1 MDDGAFVRG
10 DGVGSVIEGG
20 ADVVNRGLA
29 GFDVEGGG
37 FVEDF
42 GLGFV

>member
-20 ADVVNRGLA
+20 ADGVDGGLA
-29 GFDVEGGG
+29 VLDVERCG
-37 FVEDF
+37 FEEDF
-42 GLGFV
+42 GLGFY